1 VKATAKPWKSWQ
13 NGKDDVFM
21 NEYER
26 FDTMAIH
33 SGEEVDQETGALRGP
48 IHMSTTFK
56 LPKFGVKLFD
66 ALFMESP
73 DSPYVYTRWNNPT
86 LRSLEKRLAALEGA
100 EECAV
105 FASGVGAISALV
117 FTLLSAGDHLVS
129 SDVCYAGALELFGV
143 HLPRFGIEVSLVD
156 SSDPEQIKAAVRKNT
171 KLVYVETP
179 ANPILKLTDLSAV
192 SRITR
197 EANIPLAVDS
207 TFASPVL
214 QQPLKLGA
222 DYVIHS
228 LTKYINGHGDALGG
242 MIAGRTGDVH
252 RIRKDMLVHLGA
264 SLSPFNA
271 WLINRGINTL
281 PLRVKQ
287 QSSSA
292 MKVARF
298 LENHPAVKRVV
309 YPGLESHPQH
319 ALAREQMTGF
329 GGMLSFQLKAGLEGA
344 INLAE
349 NIKLFKYATSLG
361 HAHSL
366 IFYYPSDLYVD
377 AIPYYSDDHKES
389 IREWSGEGV
398 FRTSI
403 GLEDP
408 EDLIQDLDQAL
419 NTKTIKAKVAPMVYD
434 LLKKYAG

>member
-1 VKATAKPWKSWQ
+1 MDDYQAFETLAVHAGETA
-13 NGKDDVFM
+13 
-21 NEYER
+21 
-26 FDTMAIH
+26 
-33 SGEEVDQETGALRGP
+33 DQKTGALRGS
-48 IHMSTTFK
+48 IHMTTTFK

-73 DSPYVYTRWNNPT
+73 DSPFVYTRWNNPT
-86 LRSLEKRLAALEGA
+86 LRSLEVRLAALEEA

-117 FTLLSAGDHLVS
+117 LTLLSAGDHLVS
-129 SDVCYAGALELFGV
+129 SEICYAGALELFGV

-156 SSDPEQIKAAVRKNT
+156 SSDPEQVRAAIKSNT
-171 KLVYVETP
+171 KLVYIETP
-179 ANPILKLTDLSAV
+179 ANPVIMLTDIQAISK
-192 SRITR
+192 ITQK
-197 EANIPLAVDS
+197 AGIPLAVDS

-214 QQPLKLGA
+214 QKPLLLGA

-242 MIAGRTGDVH
+242 MIAGSTDNVH
-252 RIRKDMLVHLGA
+252 RIRKEMLVHLGSA
-264 SLSPFNA
+264 MSPFNA

-281 PLRVKQ
+281 PARVKQ
-287 QSSSA
+287 QSASA
-292 MKVARF
+292 LKVARF
-298 LENHPAVKRVV
+298 LENHPAVKRVI

-319 ALAREQMTGF
+319 TLAKKQMEGF

-349 NIKLFKYATSLG
+349 NIKLFQYATSLG

-366 IFYYPSDLYVD
+366 LFYYPSDLYVE
-377 AIPYYSDDHKES
+377 AVPYYNEEQKIR

-398 FRTSI
+398 FRTSV

-408 EDLIQDLDQAL
+408 DDLIRDLEQAL
-419 NTKTIKAKVAPMVYD
+419 NAKSIKGKVAPMVYE
-434 LLKKYAG
+434 LLKKYSG

>member
-1 VKATAKPWKSWQ
+1 M
-13 NGKDDVFM
+13 DDYQAF
-21 NEYER
+21 E
-26 FDTMAIH
+26 TLAIH
-33 SGEEVDQETGALRGP
+33 AGEKADQETGALRGP
-48 IHMSTTFK
+48 IHMTTTFK

-73 DSPYVYTRWNNPT
+73 DSPFVYTRWNNPT
-86 LRSLEKRLAALEGA
+86 LRSLEVRLAALEGA

-105 FASGVGAISALV
+105 FGSGIGAISALAL
-117 FTLLSAGDHLVS
+117 TLLSAGDHLIS
-129 SDVCYAGALELFGV
+129 SDICYAGALELFGV

-156 SSDPEQIKAAVRKNT
+156 GSDPDQIQAAIKENT
-171 KLVYVETP
+171 KLVYIETP
-179 ANPILKLTDLSAV
+179 ANPVLKLTDIRAV
-192 SRITR
+192 SQVTK
-197 EANIPLAVDS
+197 AAGIPLVVDS

-214 QQPLKLGA
+214 QQPLALGA

-242 MIAGRTGDVH
+242 MIAGSSKEVH
-252 RIRKDMLVHLGA
+252 RIRKEMLVHLGSA
-264 SLSPFNA
+264 LSPFNA
-271 WLINRGINTL
+271 WLINRGVNTL
-281 PLRVKQ
+281 PARVKE
-287 QSSSA
+287 QSASA
-292 MKVARF
+292 LKVARF
-298 LENHPAVKRVV
+298 LEGHPSVERVI

-319 ALAREQMTGF
+319 ALAREQMSGF
-329 GGMLSFQLKAGLEGA
+329 GGMLSFQLKDGLEGA

-349 NIKLFKYATSLG
+349 NIKLFQYATSLG

-377 AIPYYSDDHKES
+377 AVPYYNEEQKKT
-389 IREWSGEGV
+389 IREWSGDGV

-408 EDLIQDLDQAL
+408 DDLIQDLDQAL
-419 NTKTIKAKVAPMVYD
+419 GAKSIKGKVAPMVYE

>member
-1 VKATAKPWKSWQ
+1 MDDYQAFETLSVHAGETADP
-13 NGKDDVFM
+13 
-21 NEYER
+21 
-26 FDTMAIH
+26 A
-33 SGEEVDQETGALRGP
+33 TGALRGP
-48 IHMSTTFK
+48 IEMSTTFK

-73 DSPYVYTRWNNPT
+73 DSPFVYTRWNNPT
-86 LRSLEKRLAALEGA
+86 LRSLEVRLAALEGA

-105 FASGVGAISALV
+105 FGSGVGAISALAL
-117 FTLLSAGDHLVS
+117 TLLSAGDHLVC
-129 SDVCYAGALELFGV
+129 SDICYAGALELFGL

-156 SSDPEQIKAAVRKNT
+156 TSDPDQVREALQDNT
-171 KLVYVETP
+171 KLVYIETP
-179 ANPILKLTDLSAV
+179 ANPVLKLTDIQAI

-197 EANIPLAVDS
+197 EAGVPLAVDS

-214 QQPLKLGA
+214 QKPLALGA

-242 MIAGRTGDVH
+242 MIAGGTDSVH
-252 RIRKDMLVHLGA
+252 RIRKEMLVHLGSA
-264 SLSPFNA
+264 LSPFNA

-287 QSSSA
+287 QSDSA
-292 MKVARF
+292 LKVARF
-298 LENHPAVKRVV
+298 LEGHPAVERVI

-319 ALAREQMTGF
+319 ALAAEQMEGF
-329 GGMLSFQLKAGLEGA
+329 GGMLSFQLKDGLEGA

-349 NIKLFKYATSLG
+349 RIKLFQYATSLG

-377 AIPYYSDDHKES
+377 AVPYYSEGQKKQ

-403 GLEDP
+403 GLENPD
-408 EDLIQDLDQAL
+408 DLIRDLDQAL
-419 NTKTIKAKVAPMVYD
+419 RAKSIKGVVAPVIYE
-434 LLKKYAG
+434 LLKKYTG

>member
-1 VKATAKPWKSWQ
+1 MT
-13 NGKDDVFM
+13 
-21 NEYER
+21 
-26 FDTMAIH
+26 
-33 SGEEVDQETGALRGP
+33 
-48 IHMSTTFK
+48 TTFK

-86 LRSLEKRLAALEGA
+86 LRSLEVRLAALEGA

-105 FASGVGAISALV
+105 FASGVGAISALAL
-117 FTLLSAGDHLVS
+117 TLLSAGDHLIS
-129 SDVCYAGALELFGV
+129 SEICYAGALELFGL
-143 HLPRFGIEVSLVD
+143 HLPRFGIEISLVD
-156 SSDPEQIKAAVRKNT
+156 SSDPEQIQSAIKSNT
-171 KLVYVETP
+171 KLVYIETP
-179 ANPILKLTDLSAV
+179 ANPVLKLTDIDAV
-192 SRITR
+192 SQITH
-197 EANIPLAVDS
+197 EAGIPLAVDS

-214 QQPLKLGA
+214 QRPLEMGA

-242 MIAGRTGDVH
+242 MIAGSTENVH
-252 RIRKDMLVHLGA
+252 RIRKEMLVHLGSA
-264 SLSPFNA
+264 LSPFNA

-287 QSSSA
+287 QSDSA

-298 LENHPAVKRVV
+298 LEGHPAVKRVI

-319 ALAREQMTGF
+319 VLAKEQMSGY

-349 NIKLFKYATSLG
+349 NIKLFQYATSLG

-377 AIPYYSDDHKES
+377 AVAYYNEEQKKG

-408 EDLIQDLDQAL
+408 DDLIHDLDQAL
-419 NTKTIKAKVAPMVYD
+419 NAKTIKGKVAPLIYEV
-434 LLKKYAG
+434 LKKYTD

>member
-1 VKATAKPWKSWQ
+1 M
-13 NGKDDVFM
+13 DDYQAF
-21 NEYER
+21 E
-26 FDTMAIH
+26 TLAIH
-33 SGEEVDQETGALRGP
+33 AGEKADQETGALRGP
-48 IHMSTTFK
+48 IHMTTTFK

-73 DSPYVYTRWNNPT
+73 DSPFVYTRWNNPT
-86 LRSLEKRLAALEGA
+86 LRSLEVRLAALEGA

-105 FASGVGAISALV
+105 FGSGIGAISALAL
-117 FTLLSAGDHLVS
+117 TLLSAGDHLIS
-129 SDVCYAGALELFGV
+129 SDICYAGALELFGV

-156 SSDPEQIKAAVRKNT
+156 GSDPDQIQAAIKENT
-171 KLVYVETP
+171 KLVYIETP
-179 ANPILKLTDLSAV
+179 ANPVLKLTDIRAV
-192 SRITR
+192 SQVTK
-197 EANIPLAVDS
+197 AAGIPLVVDS

-214 QQPLKLGA
+214 QQPLALGA

-242 MIAGRTGDVH
+242 MIAGSSKEVH
-252 RIRKDMLVHLGA
+252 RIRKEMLVHLGSA
-264 SLSPFNA
+264 LSPFNA
-271 WLINRGINTL
+271 WLINRGVNTL
-281 PLRVKQ
+281 PARVKE
-287 QSSSA
+287 QSASA
-292 MKVARF
+292 LKVARF
-298 LENHPAVKRVV
+298 LEGHPSVERVI

-319 ALAREQMTGF
+319 ALAREQMSGF
-329 GGMLSFQLKAGLEGA
+329 GGMLSFQLKDGLEGA

-349 NIKLFKYATSLG
+349 NIKLFQYATSLG

-377 AIPYYSDDHKES
+377 AVPYYSEEQKKT
-389 IREWSGEGV
+389 IREWSGDGV

-408 EDLIQDLDQAL
+408 DDLIQDLDQAL
-419 NTKTIKAKVAPMVYD
+419 GAKSIKGKVAPMVYE

>member
-1 VKATAKPWKSWQ
+1 MT
-13 NGKDDVFM
+13 
-21 NEYER
+21 
-26 FDTMAIH
+26 
-33 SGEEVDQETGALRGP
+33 
-48 IHMSTTFK
+48 TTFK
-56 LPKFGVKLFD
+56 LPEFGVKLFD

-73 DSPYVYTRWNNPT
+73 ESPFVYTRWSNPT
-86 LRSLEKRLAALEGA
+86 TRSLEVRLAELEGA

-105 FASGVGAISALV
+105 FASGVGAISALAL
-117 FTLLSAGDHLVS
+117 TLLSAGDHLIS
-129 SDVCYAGALELFGV
+129 SDICYAGALELFGV

-156 SSDPEQIKAAVRKNT
+156 SSDPEQVRAALRDNT
-171 KLVYVETP
+171 KLVYIETP
-179 ANPILKLTDLSAV
+179 ANPVLKLTDIQAV
-192 SRITR
+192 SQITR
-197 EANIPLAVDS
+197 KAGVPLAVDS

-214 QQPLKLGA
+214 QRPLELGA

-242 MIAGRTGDVH
+242 MIAGSTEKVH
-252 RIRKDMLVHLGA
+252 RIRKEMLVHLGSA
-264 SLSPFNA
+264 LSPFNA

-287 QSSSA
+287 QSESA
-292 MKVARF
+292 LKVARF
-298 LENHPAVKRVV
+298 LEDHPAVKRVI
-309 YPGLESHPQH
+309 YPGLKSHPQH
-319 ALAREQMTGF
+319 SLAKEQMSGY

-349 NIKLFKYATSLG
+349 NIQLFQYATSLG

-377 AIPYYSDDHKES
+377 AVPYYDQEQKQR
-389 IREWSGEGV
+389 IREWSDEGV

-408 EDLIQDLDQAL
+408 DDLIRDLDQAL
-419 NTKTIKAKVAPMVYD
+419 RAKSLKGKVAPVMYE
-434 LLKKYAG
+434 LLKKYSG